1 VGTIHTK
8 FSLLIHYNPACRE
21 GKCNQAMLRNLF
33 LTALTSLILLG
44 NAFAGLSVRDD
55 KEKEVKIK
63 TSAICSMCKARIE
76 RNLSF
81 EKGVKEA
88 DLDVKTKV
96 VTIKYNP
103 SKTDVTKL
111 KANISKTGY
120 DAEEVAADPAG
131 YAKLPS
137 CCKKG
142 GMNHEQ

>member
-1 VGTIHTK
+1 
-8 FSLLIHYNPACRE
+8 
-21 GKCNQAMLRNLF
+21 MLRTLF
-33 LTALTSLILLG
+33 LTALTSLLLLG
-44 NAFAGLSVRDD
+44 NSFASVSPGDD

-63 TSAICSMCKARIE
+63 TSAICGMCKARIE
-76 RNLSF
+76 RNLAF

-103 SKTDVTKL
+103 AKTDVSKL

-120 DAEEVAADPAG
+120 DAEEVPADEVG
-131 YAKLPS
+131 YNKLPN

-142 GMNHEQ
+142 GGMDHQ